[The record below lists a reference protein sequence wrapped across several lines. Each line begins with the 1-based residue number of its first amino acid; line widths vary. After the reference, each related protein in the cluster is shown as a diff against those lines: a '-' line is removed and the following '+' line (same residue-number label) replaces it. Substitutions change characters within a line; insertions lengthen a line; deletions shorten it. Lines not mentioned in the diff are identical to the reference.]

1 MLAFAWILHAE
12 LQRMYGMT
20 SPAWDLAY
28 DQQVIWNFTQGR
40 GFYSSYANADFLGI
54 HFELIFV
61 AIGVIEKLWPSPVV
75 LLAISASGLASTAPA
90 AYLFFRTM
98 LPEGRISPWLA
109 AALSSTLPF
118 WAATQEAARDFFHPE
133 TMALTFALLA
143 AWAGARGHRKTMWA
157 FALLT
162 LTCKE
167 DQVYTI
173 GVLGLFVLFH
183 GAPQL
188 RPHGR
193 YLIALSVG
201 WLLIGVGIVQQLI
214 RNGGYS
220 DFVYYGTLILHPSV
234 GFVLGAVFGSSALLT
249 VAAIIAGMLGLPLLA
264 PRWLLLVLPPYLANT
279 LSTHFPQPYLHLHYV
294 LLLMFPLIVAGGV
307 GAKRFAT
314 WKSFQTLRPAMMLLA
329 IVPALLI
336 GYATGRL
343 PPSLRSTAGDYARTD
358 TRAELRHATSM
369 VPDGAPVSADN
380 GVSVWFANRPT
391 ISDFPDQLQD
401 SMYVVLDHDPYL
413 SGPTNPTLRAATAT
427 QLPLSGRRMLFDD
440 GRFQVWS
447 PVGS

>member
-1 MLAFAWILHAE
+1 
-12 LQRMYGMT
+12 MYGMT

-28 DQQVIWNFTQGR
+28 DQQVIWNFTQGH

-61 AIGVIEKLWPSPVV
+61 AIGAIEKLWPHPVV
-75 LLAISASGLASTAPA
+75 LIAISAAGLASTAPA
-90 AYLFFRTM
+90 AYLFFRAM
-98 LPEGRISPWLA
+98 LPERPISSWLA
-109 AALSSTLPF
+109 VALSSTLPF

-143 AWAGARGHRKTMWA
+143 AWAGARGYRKTMWA
-157 FALLT
+157 FAVLT

-173 GVLGLFVLFH
+173 GVLGLFVLYH

-188 RPHGR
+188 RPQGR

-201 WLLIGVGIVQQLI
+201 WLLLAVGIVQQLI

-234 GFVLGAVFGSSALLT
+234 GFVLGALFGASALLT
-249 VAAIIAGMLGLPLLA
+249 ILAIIACMLGLPLLA
-264 PRWLLLVLPPYLANT
+264 PRWLVLVLPPYLADT

-294 LLLMFPLIVAGGV
+294 LLLMFPLIIAGGI

-314 WKSFQTLRPAMMLLA
+314 WNSFRAVRPAMTLLA
-329 IVPALLI
+329 ILPALLI
-336 GYATGRL
+336 GYTTGRL
-343 PPSLRSTAGDYARTD
+343 PPGLRSVPSDYSQPD
-358 TRAELRHATSM
+358 TLSELRHATSM
-369 VPDGAPVSADN
+369 IPNDAPVSADN
-380 GVSVWFANRPT
+380 GLSVWLANRPT
-391 ISDFPDQLQD
+391 ISDFPDRLED
-401 SMYVVLDHDPYL
+401 SMYVVLDHNPYI
-413 SGPTNPTLRAATAT
+413 SGPINPTTRAATAT

-447 PVGS
+447 PVGG